1 MQKQELLDLIKQQIA
16 SGNISA
22 SEVASALQLQSS
34 ASPTTDSNKKRLSA
48 TSILYSIGGL
58 ILVLGIGA
66 FVFSFWDNL
75 NGLVRV
81 LITLGFAAAAYIAGA
96 MLRGDA
102 DHGKISR
109 VLFFIS
115 GILAPIG
122 AFVTL
127 DSLRIDYGSFGWS
140 ATIAFLLSVIYASSL
155 FFFRTAEFAFFT
167 TIFSTWMIYAV
178 VGYAIDLSGSA
189 TMLEHTYKYLTIAIG
204 AAYLLIQSV
213 IASGK
218 INEETGARDQQAFDR
233 FLTFF
238 GATGIF
244 GAMIALSDWSPNQSV
259 AWEFLSVVA
268 VLGGLVLASR
278 TANRTLLKTS
288 ALFVFVLIIRFT
300 SEYFVD
306 SLGWPIALIVAG
318 IALLAAGYG
327 LVALGKKK

>member
-22 SEVASALQLQSS
+22 NEIQAALS
-34 ASPTTDSNKKRLSA
+34 ASETAEGGKKRLSA

-58 ILVLGIGA
+58 ILILGIGS
-66 FVFSFWDNL
+66 FVFSFWDDL
-75 NGLVRV
+75 SGAVRV
-81 LITLGFAAAAYIAGA
+81 LITLGFAAAAYIAGV

-102 DHGKISR
+102 DHGNISR
-109 VLFFIS
+109 VLFFVS

-122 AFVTL
+122 AFVSLDTL
-127 DSLRIDYGSFGWS
+127 GIDYGGFGWP
-140 ATIAFLLSVIYASSL
+140 AVIALLLTAVYGASL

-167 TIFSTWMIYAV
+167 TVFGTWTIYSI
-178 VGYAIDLSGSA
+178 VGYTLDTSGGERL
-189 TMLEHTYKYLTIAIG
+189 LEDAYKYLTIAIG

-218 INEETGARDQQAFDR
+218 VDADTGARDQRAFDR

-238 GATGIF
+238 GAAGIF
-244 GAMIALSDWSPNQSV
+244 GALIALSDWSPNQSLF
-259 AWEFLSVVA
+259 WEFVSVVA

-288 ALFVFVLIIRFT
+288 ALFVFILIIRFT

-327 LVALGKKK
+327 LIALGKRK